1 MAARFRKPSSGK
13 AVPVT
18 PRQNPTGPYT
28 PEDIVE
34 PAEPRMAPQPKM
46 DKLDKF
52 SAALWNILSGLGEM
66 GKQDIKLLKS
76 DPVGAT
82 VRTLDELTVGQ
93 EARDRFRKGDYAG
106 ALNKSGAGSMLSLPE
121 LDRLVRGK
129 ASMADSGWL
138 AATYLGGPL
147 AKTAKQ
153 ATSMSKK
160 ALLKTLTR
168 LPK

>member
-34 PAEPRMAPQPKM
+34 PAEPRMAVQPKM

-52 SAALWNILSGLGEM
+52 SASLWNILAGLGEM
-66 GKQDIKLLKS
+66 GKQDVKLLKS
-76 DPVGAT
+76 DPIGAT
-82 VRTLDELTVGQ
+82 VRTLDELTIGQ
-93 EARDRFRKGDYAG
+93 TARDQFRKGDYAG
-106 ALNKSGAGSMLSLPE
+106 AVKQSGVGSLLSLPE
-121 LDRLVRGK
+121 LDRLVKGK

-138 AATYLGGPL
+138 AATYLSGPFGKIGKE
-147 AKTAKQ
+147 AKTL
-153 ATSMSKK
+153 SNK
-160 ALLKTLTR
+160 ALLKTLAR

>member
-28 PEDIVE
+28 PEDIIE
-34 PAEPRMAPQPKM
+34 PAAQRTVAQPKM

-82 VRTLDELTVGQ
+82 VRTLDELTIGQ
-93 EARDRFRKGDYAG
+93 TARDQFRKGDYAG
-106 ALNKSGAGSMLSLPE
+106 AVKQSGVGSLLSLPE

-160 ALLKTLTR
+160 TLLKTLAR